1 MEKCKVIAICNQKGG
16 VGKTTTTLNLG
27 AGMALEGKRVLLV
40 DADPQNDLTGALGWN
55 GDQLEQS
62 LGSVVDSKDVLSDK
76 VFMYDRESNRLFEPE
91 TPERSA
97 SERGER

>member
-1 MEKCKVIAICNQKGG
+1 MKRLREKLRSLAL
-16 VGKTTTTLNLG
+16 TRYPG
-27 AGMALEGKRVLLV
+27 AEIYV

-76 VFMYDRESNRLFEPE
+76 VFMYDRESNRLFEPK